1 MATPQYVRSFNRFEY
16 KYVVSHDEAAAFRES
31 LGPYTIQDPHS
42 DPERGYPVYSIYW
55 DSPELTF
62 FWEKLDGVKYR
73 RKLRFRRYAGGDGA
87 FVEIKQRI
95 DRTVQK
101 RRVLLDVPTI
111 QRRFRWGADEADEGA
126 PGEAGD
132 LDAAARPDPVE
143 LEAHFLCRH
152 FRLEP
157 RVAVSYRRQALF
169 GRYEQDLR
177 ITFDSRLRYSA
188 HDLALDEPFEIGKQ
202 ILPADRVVLEIKFNE
217 RVPLWLC
224 KLIQHHGLEMVRMSK
239 YCSAVDRELFQ
250 ARFT

>member
-16 KYVVSHDEAAAFRES
+16 KYIIAHEDAVAFRAN
-31 LGPYTIQDPHS
+31 LAPYTSVDPHS

-55 DSPELTF
+55 DSPELVL
-62 FWEKLDGVKYR
+62 FWEKLDGIKYR

-111 QRRFRWGADEADEGA
+111 QRRFRWDSAEED
-126 PGEAGD
+126 D
-132 LDAAARPDPVE
+132 LDGRQRPDRVE
-143 LEAHFLCRH
+143 LEAHFLQRH
-152 FRLEP
+152 YGLEP
-157 RVAVSYRRQALF
+157 KMAVGYRRQALF
-169 GRYEQDLR
+169 GRYESDLR

-188 HDLALDEPFEIGKQ
+188 QDLALDAPFEIGKE

-224 KLIQHHGLEMVRMSK
+224 KLIQRHGLEMVRMSK
-239 YCSAVDRELFQ
+239 YCTAVDREFFQ
-250 ARFT
+250 SRFT